1 MKTRWMNRVVAGV
14 LTLALAVSMTAC
26 GKKEEPAASSSP
38 KAEATAKS
46 GDSSSKKTQY
56 PLKVTDATGKE
67 FTFEKAPERI
77 ASISPAE
84 TESLFAIGLG
94 DKIQG
99 VSDFDDFPKEAKSK
113 PKLGSI
119 MKPNVEA
126 MIAANVDVVFT
137 GISTSKEDVEKLR
150 ESNVQVFKVE
160 PKTLDDVMNNMLLY
174 GKITDHQEQA
184 EQVVEKMKAEK
195 QKVVDAVSKV
205 KAEEKKK
212 VYVEFSPGWSVGS
225 GEFMNEIIE
234 LAGGINV
241 ASDMKGWHQISE
253 EKIIEKNPDVILY
266 ANGVTDD
273 KTKKNLEELIRG
285 RSGWDQINAVKNNKV
300 IGVDQNLI
308 SRPGPRITQGLTEVA
323 KAIYPDLV
331 K

>member
-1 MKTRWMNRVVAGV
+1 
-14 LTLALAVSMTAC
+14 
-26 GKKEEPAASSSP
+26 
-38 KAEATAKS
+38 
-46 GDSSSKKTQY
+46 
-56 PLKVTDATGKE
+56 
-67 FTFEKAPERI
+67 
-77 ASISPAE
+77 
-84 TESLFAIGLG
+84 LFAIGLG

-285 RSGWDQINAVKNNKV
+285 RSGWDQINAVKNNTV